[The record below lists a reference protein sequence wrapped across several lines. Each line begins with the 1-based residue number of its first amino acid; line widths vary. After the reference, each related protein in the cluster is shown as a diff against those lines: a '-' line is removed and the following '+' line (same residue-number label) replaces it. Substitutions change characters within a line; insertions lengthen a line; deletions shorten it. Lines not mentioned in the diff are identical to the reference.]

1 MVDYSSVSASVTPPI
16 PRQPIGGTFIVAISL
31 LGLFALV
38 QLIAVILHFVPIV
51 RSQLLEQQRQGAN
64 EEPYRPALQSAPT
77 QLEQSSPAST
87 PVAVDQAL
95 EARAKAIVDDADK
108 NFRLGDYNSTLNLL
122 REAESM
128 LPANPAIQFRLG
140 LVFESLN
147 DKVQAFESYERSLS
161 FPGLDS
167 EIQRK
172 AEKKM
177 ALLAQTMGDAR
188 AQTEGNS
195 TGGGMAVRD
204 EVGLQPGA
212 VLGIVESRLSDSRPG
227 EKTLRVAVKSRPG
240 TKIDNQIMRVF
251 AYFYEED
258 ENGEIVTTKANVQ
271 NRWFSPPIDWA
282 DGEPEILD
290 ITYPTPDGK
299 LPGNSSEFG
308 EPGRKFHGYVLG
320 VYYNG
325 ELQDAR
331 AEPGKLDTMF
341 PLPLYEKHA
350 AE

>member
-1 MVDYSSVSASVTPPI
+1 MSASVTPPI
-16 PRQPIGGTFIVAISL
+16 PRQPIGGTFIVTISL

-38 QLIAVILHFVPIV
+38 QLIAVILHFVPII
-51 RSQLLEQQRQGAN
+51 RTQLLEQRAA
-64 EEPYRPALQSAPT
+64 EEAYRPTPQAAT
-77 QLEQSSPAST
+77 SPAQH
-87 PVAVDQAL
+87 AQAAPANSPAAIDPNL
-95 EARAKAIVDDADK
+95 VSRAQVIVEDADK
-108 NFRLGDYNSTLNLL
+108 NFRLGDYNASLNLL
-122 REAESM
+122 REAESI
-128 LPANPAIQFRLG
+128 LPSDPAIQFRLG
-140 LVFESLN
+140 LVFESLS

-161 FPGLDS
+161 FPGLEP
-167 EIQRK
+167 EIQRR
-172 AEKKM
+172 AEQKM
-177 ALLAQTMGDAR
+177 ALLAQTMGDVRQQAD
-188 AQTEGNS
+188 AVESSANAGP
-195 TGGGMAVRD
+195 VRD

-212 VLGIVESRLSDSRPG
+212 VLGIVESRLSDSKPG

-240 TKIDNQIMRVF
+240 VKIDNQIMRVF

-258 ENGEIVTTKANVQ
+258 DNGEIVTTKANVQ

-282 DGEPEILD
+282 EGEPEILD

-299 LPGNSSEFG
+299 LPGNSTEFG
-308 EPGRKFHGYVLG
+308 EPGRKFYGYVLG

-325 ELQDAR
+325 ELQDSR